1 VPIRQSRSEAIE
13 PFEAGSQ
20 RIEFSHPTDKN
31 QRIYAA
37 AELAALA
44 ILFAASL
51 WGQIQVGVVGWLI
64 VAAWL
69 FSLIMPISALLRH
82 HN

>member
-1 VPIRQSRSEAIE
+1 MRRSRYEAIE
-13 PFEAGSQ
+13 PCEAGSQ
-20 RIEFSHPTDKN
+20 RIEFSHPTVKN
-31 QRIYAA
+31 QCIYSA

-44 ILFAASL
+44 ILFAASI
-51 WGQIQVGVVGWLI
+51 WGQIHVGVAGWVI

-69 FSLIMPISALLRH
+69 FILIMPISALLRH